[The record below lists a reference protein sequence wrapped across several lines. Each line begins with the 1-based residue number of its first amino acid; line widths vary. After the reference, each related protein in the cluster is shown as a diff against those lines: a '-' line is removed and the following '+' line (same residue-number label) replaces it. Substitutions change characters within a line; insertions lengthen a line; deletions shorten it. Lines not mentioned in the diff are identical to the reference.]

1 MDARLVWNALPGGLD
16 EAIPMDNEEEKGGNN
31 VCKGLQ
37 MYVDEEKMIS
47 MIQVDKSHEF
57 SKEIVVSDILR
68 WFKDLD
74 EKAAKDFV
82 EKYWD
87 SEEVNR

>member
-1 MDARLVWNALPGGLD
+1 MESG
-16 EAIPMDNEEEKGGNN
+16 EKKGEGN

-37 MYVDEEKMIS
+37 MYVDEQKMIAS
-47 MIQVDKSHEF
+47 LRTGKKYGV
-57 SKEIVVSDILR
+57 SKEKLVGDFLQDYE
-68 WFKDLD
+68 DLD

-87 SEEVNR
+87 SEEVNGKKR